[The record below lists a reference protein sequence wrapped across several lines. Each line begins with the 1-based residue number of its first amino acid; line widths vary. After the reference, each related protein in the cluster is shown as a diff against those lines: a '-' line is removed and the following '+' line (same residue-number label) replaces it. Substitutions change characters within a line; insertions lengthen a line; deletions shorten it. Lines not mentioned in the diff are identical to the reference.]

1 MAKKNETLT
10 YASAYAELE
19 RILSEIQN
27 EEINL
32 DEMTKAVRRAKELI
46 QFCQARL
53 RNLESEVAEIFSEGE
68 DDED

>member
-19 RILSEIQN
+19 RILSDLQK
-27 EEINL
+27 EEIDL
-32 DEMTKAVRRAKELI
+32 DEMTSSIKRARELI
-46 QFCQARL
+46 TFCQTRL
-53 RNLESEVAEIFSEGE
+53 RNLENEVAEIFSEG

>member
-1 MAKKNETLT
+1 MAKKNEPLT

-32 DEMTKAVRRAKELI
+32 DEMTRAIKRARELI
-46 QFCQARL
+46 LFCQTRL
-53 RNLESEVAEIFSEGE
+53 RNLETEVAEIFSEEEKDG
-68 DDED
+68 